1 MKKDQKLPNQW
12 WSKWSTEFLV
22 NIVVGSIV
30 EDSAVYKK
38 KSDSTIR
45 KSVRT
50 KKVVT
55 FLPKVADKLVQ
66 MFKEARLKVD
76 NNNMSTA
83 GNGRKLQSI

>member
-12 WSKWSTEFLV
+12 CSKWSTEFLV
-22 NIVVGSIV
+22 NIVVGSIA

-83 GNGRKLQSI
+83 GNDRKLQSI